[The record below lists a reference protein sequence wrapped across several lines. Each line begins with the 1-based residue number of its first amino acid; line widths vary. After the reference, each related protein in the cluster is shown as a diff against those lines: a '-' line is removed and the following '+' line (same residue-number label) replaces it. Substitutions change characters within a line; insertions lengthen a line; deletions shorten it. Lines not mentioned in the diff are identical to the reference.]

1 MSLDEMWEV
10 LDTRFNVADTAI
22 QLVVGINGY
31 NRQTMEDIL
40 YFTTGLRSFDQVDDE
55 S

>member
-1 MSLDEMWEV
+1 MSLDEMWGILEDQFGV
-10 LDTRFNVADTAI
+10 LDSAI

-40 YFTTGLRSFDQVDDE
+40 YFTTGLHSFDQVDDE